1 MRKNRTLLVS
11 LVLLLVMLLPSN
23 SFATPQEGH
32 LEIWSMLTQVERADS
47 FEKMARNYEAAH
59 PGITINVTVM
69 PWSGALDKLVAAI
82 MAGNAPDITVVGN
95 GYPQTLA
102 GMGGLVEL
110 SEVVEKVGGKD
121 AFLGTSLTV
130 QGAYENGL
138 YAMPLYVTPYVAYYR
153 QSWLDKAGIKS
164 TPTTWEEYYEMC
176 KAVTNPAENRY
187 GFALPLGDLHGWK
200 TIWSFLQCNGVDIV
214 NVGEDGAWYVDMND
228 ESRAAMIETYDY
240 LYKLCKDCAPEGIV
254 SYTQTNV
261 RELVAS
267 GVVMS
272 RIDTPEI
279 YYNVKSMDPDNLSD
293 VSYFTIPGRK
303 QFGSGQ
309 GWVGLCVTKDANVEL
324 ASDYLEYLFNEDTMV
339 DFFVSYPYAM
349 FPAKA
354 ELFGN
359 AAYQSSMPEE
369 IKGLVPDMALD
380 ILNTASSLCMNNGP
394 FPVSGEMESQCI
406 LGNGLVKML
415 VDDYSAEQAVDYVLE
430 NIASLME

>member
-1 MRKNRTLLVS
+1 
-11 LVLLLVMLLPSN
+11 
-23 SFATPQEGH
+23 
-32 LEIWSMLTQVERADS
+32 
-47 FEKMARNYEAAH
+47 
-59 PGITINVTVM
+59 
-69 PWSGALDKLVAAI
+69 
-82 MAGNAPDITVVGN
+82 
-95 GYPQTLA
+95 
-102 GMGGLVEL
+102 
-110 SEVVEKVGGKD
+110 
-121 AFLGTSLTV
+121 
-130 QGAYENGL
+130 
-138 YAMPLYVTPYVAYYR
+138 
-153 QSWLDKAGIKS
+153 
-164 TPTTWEEYYEMC
+164 
-176 KAVTNPAENRY
+176 
-187 GFALPLGDLHGWK
+187 
-200 TIWSFLQCNGVDIV
+200 
-214 NVGEDGAWYVDMND
+214 
-228 ESRAAMIETYDY
+228 
-240 LYKLCKDCAPEGIV
+240 
-254 SYTQTNV
+254 
-261 RELVAS
+261 
-267 GVVMS
+267 
-272 RIDTPEI
+272 
-279 YYNVKSMDPDNLSD
+279 SMDPDNLSD